1 MQYFLTF
8 LEGIISFIS
17 PCMLPM
23 LPIYVSYF
31 AGGSGDR
38 KKTFIRILFFVLGFT
53 VVFTLIGGI
62 FAGVMSTLK
71 GQYRTVLNV
80 VTGIVVVL
88 FGLSYLD
95 VIHLPFFK
103 GLKGTKNVGTAF
115 SAFVFGVVY
124 SVSLSP
130 CVGAFL
136 GSALMMLVSIYGFG
150 GEADASRVAAQIV
163 SGVGFLGAGIIVY
176 RKHETKGLTTA
187 AGVWATAG
195 VGMACGGGLYILAV
209 VATTLMITAQV
220 LFHTNFRLFKQKSK
234 FTIEIVFYQTED
246 ENILIKKE
254 FDVDRFNS
262 LLITRQ
268 NERLIYSATLLTE
281 REHRSAELTKIM
293 QDNPFI
299 ISLRRC
305 DD

>member
-38 KKTFIRILFFVLGFT
+38 KKTFVRILFFVLGFT

-103 GLKGTKNVGTAF
+103 GLKETKNVGTAF

-136 GSALMMLVSIYGFG
+136 GSALMM
-150 GEADASRVAAQIV
+150 AAATDGAVKGALLLLCYSLGLGIPFALSALILDRLSGTFNFIRRNYKVINVV
-163 SGVGFLGAGIIVY
+163 SGVFLIILGICMCF
-176 RKHETKGLTTA
+176 GLMSKLLMLA
-187 AGVWATAG
+187 A
-195 VGMACGGGLYILAV
+195 
-209 VATTLMITAQV
+209 
-220 LFHTNFRLFKQKSK
+220 
-234 FTIEIVFYQTED
+234 
-246 ENILIKKE
+246 
-254 FDVDRFNS
+254 
-262 LLITRQ
+262 
-268 NERLIYSATLLTE
+268 
-281 REHRSAELTKIM
+281 
-293 QDNPFI
+293 
-299 ISLRRC
+299 
-305 DD
+305 